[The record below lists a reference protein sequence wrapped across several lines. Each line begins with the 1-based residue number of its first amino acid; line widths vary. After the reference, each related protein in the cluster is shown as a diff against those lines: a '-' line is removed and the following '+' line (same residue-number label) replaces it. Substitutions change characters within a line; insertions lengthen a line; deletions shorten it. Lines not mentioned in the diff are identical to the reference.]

1 MNITKEKHKSIKICE
16 ALESSIFFHFLYLPF
31 HYRGTLQF
39 VVNFLGTPN
48 TQNMIFL
55 DKQPI
60 SSLSKYK
67 IRQMHEKQ
75 QTTKLNNFKEQNVT
89 LTNNQNISFTSL
101 YELCVTV

>member
-16 ALESSIFFHFLYLPF
+16 ALKSSFFFHFLYLPF
-31 HYRGTLQF
+31 HCRGTLQF

-60 SSLSKYK
+60 SPLGKYK
-67 IRQMHEKQ
+67 VRPTHEKQ
-75 QTTKLNNFKEQNVT
+75 QTTKFNNFKQPKKLV
-89 LTNNQNISFTSL
+89 LPLYMSF
-101 YELCVTV
+101 V